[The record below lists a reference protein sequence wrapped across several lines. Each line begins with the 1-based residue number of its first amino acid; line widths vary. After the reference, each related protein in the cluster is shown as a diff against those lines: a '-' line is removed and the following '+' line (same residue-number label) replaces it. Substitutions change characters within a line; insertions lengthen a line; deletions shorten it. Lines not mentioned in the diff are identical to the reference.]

1 MLNMATLT
9 TSNTLSTDVV
19 ASIMLDLNHQLSSRP
34 AQKVSEDLN
43 RTLFVL
49 PRGGLW
55 VVTTIFLGHP
65 EPFRE
70 KVEAEKFA
78 YDMGKQVGYLIQ
90 IVNEDGTLS
99 KIDPEDDMDLSDEI
113 IAELQ
118 KRATQPSERQNIRD
132 ILPESDSDD

>member
-1 MLNMATLT
+1 MLNMATWT

-19 ASIMLDLNHQLSSRP
+19 ANIMLDLNQQLNSRP

-78 YDMGKQVGYLIQ
+78 YEVGKQVGYLIQ
-90 IVNEDGTLS
+90 IVNEDGTLT
-99 KIDPEDDMDLSDEI
+99 KIDPEDDMELSAEI
-113 IAELQ
+113 VTELQ
-118 KRATQPSERQNIRD
+118 KRATQPSERQNVRD
-132 ILPESDSDD
+132 ILTELEADD